1 MKCSTVE
8 PIWDDK
14 ASVWVATS
22 DDIPGL
28 TTEASPD
35 RPLKLIISEPLESS
49 GEPVTSI
56 P

>member
-1 MKCSTVE
+1 MKYSTVE

-28 TTEASPD
+28 TTEAE
-35 RPLKLIISEPLESS
+35 I
-49 GEPVTSI
+49 GEALP
-56 P
+56 PPQAHHF

>member
-22 DDIPGL
+22 DDIPEL
-28 TTEASPD
+28 TTEAETWKP
-35 RPLKLIISEPLESS
+35 
-49 GEPVTSI
+49 
-56 P
+56 